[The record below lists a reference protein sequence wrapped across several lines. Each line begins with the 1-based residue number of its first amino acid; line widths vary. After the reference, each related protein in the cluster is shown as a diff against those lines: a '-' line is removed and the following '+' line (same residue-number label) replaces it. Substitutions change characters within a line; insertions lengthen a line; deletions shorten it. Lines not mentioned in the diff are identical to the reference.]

1 MDDPVLFDVGVVALA
16 HAGTPVS
23 EPALE
28 HVRAAIGGDIT
39 AVVAGS
45 AVLGAHHVLKQVYHV
60 SRDDASRL
68 LSNFM
73 DARRIE
79 WYDDIGEIPVRD
91 ALSIAGE
98 HNIEA
103 WDGYYAH
110 VARTTGANTIFTLDD
125 DFDRADGVSTEVIL
139 SSDEFVELSAYIDE
153 ISG

>member
-1 MDDPVLFDVGVVALA
+1 MDEPVLFDVGVVALA

-39 AVVAGS
+39 AIVAGS
-45 AVLGAHHVLKQVYHV
+45 AVLGAHHVLDRVYHV
-60 SRDDASRL
+60 SRADASRL

-73 DARRIE
+73 DAQRIV
-79 WYDDIGEIPVRD
+79 WYDDIGETPVRD

-98 HNIEA
+98 HDIEA

-110 VARTTGANTIFTLDD
+110 VARETGANTVLTIDD
-125 DFDRADGVSTEVIL
+125 DFERVGLSTEVIL
-139 SSDEFVELSAYIDE
+139 SSDEFAELSTYIDE
-153 ISG
+153 IAG